1 MTSVLRKSGASHA
14 RPSILWFTLLCSLLG
29 ALWSLNL
36 FPQGPVTF
44 RVQTTVV
51 LNSSRLAVL
60 EQMLTADHPTLLHP
74 DCRVLRKLSA
84 KDLAS
89 KATDCPVATR
99 TETELPDLH
108 CITLES
114 EWNRK
119 VDVEAIKSWL
129 STLTEPSTKILN
141 NTQTARDL
149 RWVSYKLDLARRYQ
163 TADAERSTDG
173 DEKTIAAQTVGFS
186 TEEQTDEADTKLAMV
201 QPKSKGVG
209 IDVGALE
216 QKAAALTQQLQS
228 ERFDLMGTVSL
239 SSLSKWTPK
248 VSKDPLI
255 APMVGL
261 LIGAIAGVSLAYAL
275 RRKSTTKTT
284 DYSHYASTLQELQI
298 PLFHVG
304 PKVEKSES
312 SQHVQPH
319 RRHLQWWISGCE
331 WSLLFWGLSAAIRFA
346 VDSNWRDLSISQP
359 LIALARLFSS
369 V

>member
-51 LNSSRLAVL
+51 LNSSRLDVL
-60 EQMLTADHPTLLHP
+60 EQMLASDHPSLHHP

-84 KDLAS
+84 KELAS
-89 KATDCPVATR
+89 KTSDYPVATR

-119 VDVEAIKSWL
+119 VDAETIKSWL
-129 STLTEPSTKILN
+129 STLTEPSTKILS

-149 RWVSYKLDLARRYQ
+149 RWVTYKLDLAQRYQ
-163 TADAERSTDG
+163 TADAERNTDAS
-173 DEKTIAAQTVGFS
+173 ERTIAAQTVGFS
-186 TEEQTDEADTKLAMV
+186 TEEQADEADAKLAML
-201 QPKSKGVG
+201 QTKSNSVG
-209 IDVGALE
+209 IDIGALE

-248 VSKDPLI
+248 VSKDPLV
-255 APMVGL
+255 APMIGL
-261 LIGAIAGVSLAYAL
+261 LIGAVAGVSLAYVL
-275 RRKSTTKTT
+275 RRKPTTKTT
-284 DYSHYASTLQELQI
+284 NYSHYASTLEELQI

-304 PKVEKSES
+304 PKVERSES
-312 SQHVQPH
+312 AQHEQTQ

-331 WSLLFWGLSAAIRFA
+331 WSLLFWGLSAAVRFTI
-346 VDSNWRDLSISQP
+346 DSNWRDLSISQP